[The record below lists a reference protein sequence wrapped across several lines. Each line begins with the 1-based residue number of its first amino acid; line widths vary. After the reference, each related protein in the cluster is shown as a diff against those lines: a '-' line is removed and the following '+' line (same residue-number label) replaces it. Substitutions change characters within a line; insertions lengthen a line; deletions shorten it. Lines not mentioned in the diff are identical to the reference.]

1 MKLLKQTTTPDSL
14 LARIKQNPEAVKLA
28 AGSVPLEVLLDPST
42 TVLDPAMGGGHYLA
56 EILNLRLQAGI
67 SLKEASRT
75 LYGCETSLVYI
86 NHARW
91 KLNLQEANLAIMKMP
106 QLRELGMEFR
116 VILANPPY
124 QDSTNKLKAVKL
136 WPKFI
141 ETSLQ
146 LVEEG
151 GYISMITPSSWM
163 TSRTGNGK
171 KVRESLTNGFDL
183 ISVDTSADSFFK
195 VSVDIAQWFGR
206 KGEYSGQ
213 TSVDGKLHDMRQVYS
228 SEEDTKL
235 YEIFEKVLS
244 ERVVKLPLKYTNTHL
259 KKGDITEEGK
269 YEVHFSGPSVSRTDV
284 DLKDAGVPKL
294 VAPWSCSYKKVF
306 HTVNPTGIFNCW
318 MPCPEEEFDA
328 YKKIW
333 NLKVV
338 RLMCERYKKTC
349 GFTPAVEYGLIPDFR
364 GMTDRDTYDLL
375 GLTKDQVNLVEDL
388 VK

>member
-1 MKLLKQTTTPDSL
+1 
-14 LARIKQNPEAVKLA
+14 
-28 AGSVPLEVLLDPST
+28 
-42 TVLDPAMGGGHYLA
+42 
-56 EILNLRLQAGI
+56 
-67 SLKEASRT
+67 
-75 LYGCETSLVYI
+75 
-86 NHARW
+86 
-91 KLNLQEANLAIMKMP
+91 
-106 QLRELGMEFR
+106 MEFR
-116 VILANPPY
+116 VVLGNPPY
-124 QDSTNKLKAVKL
+124 QDSLNKLKAVKL

-141 ETSLQ
+141 ETSLS
-146 LVEEG
+146 LLEEG
-151 GYISMITPSSWM
+151 GYLSMITPSSWM
-163 TSRTGNGK
+163 TSRTGNGR

-183 ISVDTSADSFFK
+183 ISVDSSADSYFK

-206 KGEYSGQ
+206 KGDYSGR
-213 TSVDGKLHDMRQVYS
+213 TSVDGKFHDMRKVYS

-244 ERVVKLPLKYTNTHL
+244 DKVAKLPLKYTNTHL

-284 DLKDAGVPKL
+284 ELKDFGVPKL

-318 MPCPEEEFDA
+318 MPCPEEEFDS
-328 YKKIW
+328 YKEIW
-333 NLKVV
+333 TLKVV

-364 GMTDRDTYDLL
+364 GMRDEDTYKLL
-375 GLTKDQVNLVEDL
+375 GLTKDQVNLVEGL